1 MQQIVAA
8 NDFSFGVRQ
17 KGEGVSSLATER
29 RGFSRGIH
37 ADRYWSY
44 SLALELT
51 QTVLNTPQL
60 GVAERSP
67 IAPVENQKQASRF
80 LPVRAWHRLREQRGH
95 RHQVSAGIGKG
106 KVGGLLASCGR
117 ARRCRQLARSIHRC
131 VAEEDSGSK
140 TQRRKDRANDLPA
153 EARWARER
161 PPTPVQNSHPAR
173 ANMSQ
178 VARGTSLVTGNL
190 AKNRKKTGM
199 AANASRNP
207 IQIRQLK
214 PRFAGPGALSCR
226 FIVFGRIAYITC
238 V

>member
-1 MQQIVAA
+1 MLQIVAA
-8 NDFSFGVRQ
+8 NDFPLGVRQ

-29 RGFSRGIH
+29 RGFIRSVH

-80 LPVRAWHRLREQRGH
+80 LPVRAWHRPREQRGH

-106 KVGGLLASCGR
+106 KVGGLLANCGR

-131 VAEEDSGSK
+131 VAEEDGGSK

-161 PPTPVQNSHPAR
+161 PADSGPQQPSGRGEHEPGRPRHVASDGKLCEEQEVNRNGRECQQEPDPDPPVEA
-173 ANMSQ
+173 
-178 VARGTSLVTGNL
+178 SLH
-190 AKNRKKTGM
+190 
-199 AANASRNP
+199 
-207 IQIRQLK
+207 
-214 PRFAGPGALSCR
+214 GPGR
-226 FIVFGRIAYITC
+226 FVLPIT
-238 V
+238 VVQISF